1 MGSFRDQFELNFGKL
16 DPYDPIDVGPFGT
29 PKPRRA
35 ALPLNVDEAMAGPTP
50 LYTADLGFKPPPED
64 SGVLENVGRQIGA
77 GTVQVGEMGL
87 DAAGWLA
94 RKTPITDGIV
104 SDAIYSMRDG
114 LTNVREDILAGID
127 EEGRRKAAAEFLTLD
142 PNRTIWQGNP
152 LDFAEAVLYKAA
164 NALPATVAT
173 LAPPIALARAGMTAK
188 AILSMGA
195 TEGVLSLGG
204 IAGGIR
210 DEINALDTETLMSES
225 PRFVQL
231 LEESGGDADFAREQ
245 LITETQGYAP
255 LIGGAAVAAISS
267 VAGRYF
273 TPIFEKGGG
282 ATLGSRAGRGF
293 AAEFPQEASQ
303 GATEQLV
310 QNYAAQVYDLD
321 RQLSEGVAEASVQE
335 GVIGGTMGAGAGA
348 LFGQRPQRP
357 QRPTPPRTAIDL
369 NARPKITDQLPLP
382 GIEPGGIDPASL
394 DREGNALFPEGPRLD
409 REGNEIMPDAADLPT
424 PEPTSDIQAQL
435 DDLMDKNSP
444 RRAVFLAPGQD
455 QIGLGIPKDAPSYS
469 FNDGSMLIARDP
481 DVISEA
487 LARLDAGESRQ
498 TVIGALVGA
507 GEGKPTS
514 PDSLV
519 VQLLDEAGNVA
530 RESMV
535 PNQKAAEKLGQ
546 QWSKENPNKRI
557 MITTPLAAV
566 GRRQALGQNQ
576 TGFGVQED
584 LFDNPQRGTAFE
596 LVKEKPWQREAEQ
609 GELGLRDTRP
619 RRERVQQP
627 PQTGVPNV
635 PEELPIPDQVERP
648 LNQRDDPEEVAR
660 RQFGMDFRE
669 PVTETTTTRR
679 KRDVPTPDVAVQV
692 VSDEGEVLEEHR
704 FGTPAFAEEAAD
716 ELAAQYPEFTIRVV
730 PATRTETEV
739 KTRAKV
745 TPRGPVEPEYQGD
758 VLEEV
763 RDDIR
768 DAVPFEERAEPIAE
782 VEGARSVGQAGD
794 KLVSRAADEFDKEEK
809 SRIGGFYNPDRLTF
823 EPKKAPPKK
832 DGTPDKKAQKA
843 FDEEAA
849 RHEKEYRDA
858 WSEALDAELTLQM
871 SEDNYAKGQAKLKK
885 RRALKRM
892 GEARQLAKPKMNKGK
907 SETFYKA
914 ARAVDPTKSFE
925 QPERESPTGGPPKEY
940 GTATAQRNTE
950 PDYIGE
956 FALTSRKDVDNLP
969 NYQVRHN
976 TPKGDVVVE
985 EFDSND
991 AATKRVEEL
1000 KEKYPKRKVVKR
1012 MLPSRELDVAFE
1024 QAVIFREGREADI
1037 RYELGQEESGE
1048 KLEQV
1053 DETPEELTGEL
1064 SLTEKKAAKE
1074 ESDISEKE
1082 ISYEASVSRERFKTP
1097 GQKLAFIRRE
1107 AETLRRRE
1115 IGQRSIKA
1123 TPVRRSARTDEIKR
1137 KPGEDDVAY
1146 AKRVKQSLKARHFD
1160 TAPLTQT
1167 NLKQDE
1173 SVSDR
1178 VKRVARAKQ
1187 ARKDLTAAKNK
1198 AKKFLAGLD
1207 KTQGL
1212 AMFDTMSDQF
1222 KTDYL
1227 YAREYLRQLIQFAD
1241 AIQAAKNDSNPAIK
1255 LTEGVAKMLDKAD
1268 SYKDLE
1274 KFTREWGEIA
1284 QKNEFDDLANLKFTS
1299 LASMRDPKKRAKATT
1314 ASRNKRKRIREM
1326 REINETLRNDDLYQ
1340 RMIAP
1345 VIRKMSNYFEDASNE
1360 RVVAPY
1366 IPNEVELAEIRYAL
1380 MTYRLGLSPTREAE
1394 PTSIDKE
1401 TGVVETLV
1409 FPFDDIEY
1417 NPTLNR
1423 LDLFNALQ
1431 QRMVDVGF
1439 EFDGWGNVVG
1449 FQATDSYLNPY
1460 MKARGWEDAGSGAAR
1475 QAMEKFT
1482 QNVKNLETNLTK
1494 EGTTLEDLK
1503 PGESLPKEQL
1513 IPPAVRSMRTGL
1525 TGDDKADVAAAVA
1538 RLDKNKERISKNKA
1552 KEEALADQPGL
1563 LTIDAVN
1570 GLIDRFQRSTK
1581 AAKTTITAIKK
1592 REAQFIRGLKQLGV
1606 WRQISP
1612 ELGRIDIPGYKSK
1625 TYRLVGPRLD
1635 SKKILRPN
1643 ARETIQRIAKL
1654 PIPQKMLPAVRA
1666 ARRDAE
1672 AAAGLERFLD
1682 QNALDLFIDA
1692 AKPVQYDTEYTSVAE
1707 SVGNQLIDGTVNGT
1721 DVVNTI
1727 LQLAP
1732 QNSFYRNLADRLRR
1746 YDMSGVKVVYGTEE
1760 DFPAGQPGKFKRS
1773 TNTIYI
1779 NRDGLK
1785 MGQLNN
1791 DSVAG
1796 ARVVH
1801 TLTHELIHSATHM
1814 NVDGN
1819 PTLRRQMEQLRDR
1832 AREVWRKR
1840 IGTPLPYG
1848 LKVLVKSENE
1858 IHEFIAEAF
1867 SNHEF
1872 QNFLKDTPRE
1882 PNTVGD
1888 LWRAFANA
1896 VRRILG
1902 LDEVAPK
1909 NNLFDAILMSE
1920 DILFDDAGFGGSVE
1934 GDLYITGEAYID
1946 NVSTFVQDKAAK
1958 SFEWLGKVKNAGRN
1972 LMTFDQLYDTY
1983 SKYFTDGS
1991 FTRYMDAF
1999 KRRNSAISARM
2010 KEPEKLSTR
2019 WTKLETENPDAALE
2033 LSRLGTAATIWR
2045 MTPSKQLTAK
2055 ERSEVA
2061 EDRLKQYD
2069 ALRARYLTMPKDARD
2084 LYDDIRQYYKDAN
2097 AEEANLLLEAGLR
2110 GILTKGETK
2119 MMTTEEFRQTF
2130 PREVIEKFSQRE
2142 DIVEALKEFIPEENL
2157 KGVVTQVQ
2165 RLAHLRTISVGD
2177 YFPLMRYG
2185 DYTVYK
2191 KVSRPD
2197 EVFSDYGEAMAR
2209 RKEIL
2214 EKDPTLE
2221 VGVYTEGERHILRV
2235 DDIEFWMFESKTEAQ
2250 KKADEI
2256 GETVEARHSR
2266 KKNNMA
2272 IASNAELIT
2281 VLTALKGNPAAQ
2293 AAIKEHYLRS
2303 LADQSFRKSELRRK
2317 NTKGVN
2323 YDIQHRNLANYLK
2336 SSAYYRAQ
2344 LEHGWRMGEA
2354 LQEMQ
2359 EFTRG
2364 RPDGGGITTEQL
2376 GRVVQNVEARDAMTN
2391 DAGELNKLVRSGVNL
2406 TQFMMLTS
2414 PSYWM
2419 INATQP
2425 WLVTAPIMGGKH
2437 GMGNSYSALKHAF
2450 GLVKSPLTKEAWE
2463 SKFGLSAFTDPVKT
2477 ENAFNVVDQL
2487 IEHLK
2492 GTTDPRKDEYI
2503 ELINDL
2509 RDINIIDINVLTE
2522 LRQIADG
2529 VEGKLGTKIL
2539 DASRILAH
2547 ITEVNNRVVTAIA
2560 AYNLEMNKSGDKEAA
2575 KKYAADMIS
2584 QTQFNYSSE
2593 NKPPLFQ
2600 PGGPLKWA
2608 APLMF
2613 QFMQWPQHMYALL
2626 IRNVYGAVKGES
2638 KEARR
2643 VALKSLTGLLATHAA
2658 VGGVTGM
2665 ALQPIK
2671 WAFGMLMF
2679 AFGDDD
2685 EPYTFANAINGRTFD
2700 NLIQEVATEA
2710 LGPTLGRAVGSGLPT
2725 LLGTDLSARMS
2736 MGTLYFVDLRGDTA
2750 ESVLGSLVASFGGA
2764 TLNQAISWGSA
2775 LGKMADG
2782 EIYRG
2787 AEQAMPKILRDV
2799 MRAGRYYN
2807 EGLVNNAGDTVI
2819 PTEDLSFAEVFL
2831 QGIGFSPDE
2840 VSRYYQG
2847 QAAIKGAQGYARDR
2861 RESLVREFV
2870 EEGKRSDILR
2880 EVQEF
2885 NRAYP
2890 SLRISR
2896 STLIRAARSQIERES
2911 RYGRYGAN
2919 IDEREARDFAEY
2931 GGPFRR

>member
-1 MGSFRDQFELNFGKL
+1 MASFKEQYDSLFGPTP
-16 DPYDPIDVGPFGT
+16 PYDPIKLRKRT
-29 PKPRRA
+29 A
-35 ALPLNVDEAMAGPTP
+35 INANELLAEAPDASPDAG
-50 LYTADLGFKPPPED
+50 ADLLLPDIPVRGTSEGD
-64 SGVLENVGRQIGA
+64 TGVLENVGRQIGA
-77 GTVQVGEMGL
+77 GTVQIGEMGL

-114 LTNVREDILAGID
+114 LTSVREDILAGID
-127 EEGRRKAAAEFLTLD
+127 EEGRQKAAAEFLTLD

-164 NALPATVAT
+164 NALPATIAT
-173 LAPPIALARAGMTAK
+173 LAPPIAFARAGMTAK
-188 AILSMGA
+188 AIASMGA

-231 LEESGGDADFAREQ
+231 LEESGGDADYAREQ
-245 LITETQGYAP
+245 LITEAQGYAP
-255 LIGGAAVAAISS
+255 LIGGATVGAISS

-282 ATLGSRAGRGF
+282 AALGSRAGRGF

-303 GATEQLV
+303 GASEQLV
-310 QNYAAQVYDLD
+310 QNYAAKIYDLD

-357 QRPTPPRTAIDL
+357 APPRTAIDL
-369 NARPKITDQLPLP
+369 DARPEITEQMDF
-382 GIEPGGIDPASL
+382 GGD
-394 DREGNALFPEGPRLD
+394 
-409 REGNEIMPDAADLPT
+409 
-424 PEPTSDIQAQL
+424 
-435 DDLMDKNSP
+435 
-444 RRAVFLAPGQD
+444 LAPGGPDPNILPDELD
-455 QIGLGIPKDAPSYS
+455 QPSAEPPG
-469 FNDGSMLIARDP
+469 DLQAQMEDLIAGNRDAVYISP
-481 DVISEA
+481 DQDPRTYSVPDTLIEMEDVDGRGGSLIVRDEQTA
-487 LARLDAGESRQ
+487 LDARARISQGESRQ
-498 TVIGALVGA
+498 AVIGSLVGA
-507 GEGKPTS
+507 GEGKPTNPAS
-514 PDSLV
+514 RV
-519 VQLLDEAGNVA
+519 VQLLDEQGNVV
-530 RESMV
+530 RESV
-535 PNQKAAEKLGQ
+535 VATPAEAEALGVA
-546 QWSKENPNKRI
+546 WSKEKENK
-557 MITTPLAAV
+557 
-566 GRRQALGQNQ
+566 GRRVAIMSPREALERRKTLGQEA
-576 TGFGVQED
+576 TIPIQED
-584 LFDNPQRGTAFE
+584 LFDNTAARSTE
-596 LVKEKPWQREAEQ
+596 GEMVPEVLDQPVQ
-609 GELGLRDTRP
+609 GELPLTNQ
-619 RRERVQQP
+619 RERGVGRTLEDVDRPAALPDDTTQEEFLQP
-627 PQTGVPNV
+627 P
-635 PEELPIPDQVERP
+635 DQAEI
-648 LNQRDDPEEVAR
+648 DR
-660 RQFGMDFRE
+660 RQFGMDFSEAGVETVNRRSTSTKKTGKFLVRMYDDE
-669 PVTETTTTRR
+669 GNVIHEEVKNSPVGADTAADALAADFPDANIQVVPQTEADVQVETRAR
-679 KRDVPTPDVAVQV
+679 KRKQPV
-692 VSDEGEVLEEHR
+692 
-704 FGTPAFAEEAAD
+704 
-716 ELAAQYPEFTIRVV
+716 
-730 PATRTETEV
+730 
-739 KTRAKV
+739 
-745 TPRGPVEPEYQGD
+745 VEPEYQGSIE
-758 VLEEV
+758 EEV

-768 DAVPFEERAEPIAE
+768 ANVPFEERAEPISE
-782 VEGARSVGQAGD
+782 VKGSRSYGQAAD
-794 KLVSRAADEFDKEEK
+794 KLISAAAAEYEAEAKTRIEGFD
-809 SRIGGFYNPDRLTF
+809 NPDTLTF
-823 EPKKAPPKK
+823 DNPEYEA
-832 DGTPDKKAQKA
+832 DYRETWDQLL
-843 FDEEAA
+843 DEEI
-849 RHEKEYRDA
+849 RFEMTGTKTKKR
-858 WSEALDAELTLQM
+858 EALLQEL
-871 SEDNYAKGQAKLKK
+871 G
-885 RRALKRM
+885 RV
-892 GEARQLAKPKMNKGK
+892 RQVAKPKKKPGK
-907 SETFYKA
+907 AEKYLKA
-914 ARAVDPTKSFE
+914 ARAVNPAAVDEFE
-925 QPERESPTGGPPKEY
+925 RSRTVARDKPIREAGPQEY
-940 GTATAQRNTE
+940 GTPT
-950 PDYIGE
+950 
-956 FALTSRKDVDNLP
+956 
-969 NYQVRHN
+969 
-976 TPKGDVVVE
+976 TP
-985 EFDSND
+985 ND
-991 AATKRVEEL
+991 ADESVGALPVMTREEIDAL
-1000 KEKYPKRKVVKR
+1000 EGRD
-1012 MLPSRELDVAFE
+1012 LDIAFE
-1024 QAVIFREGREADI
+1024 QAAIFREGREASTRPAPNRKKQTIPTVVYQENGKKQPKITRAFDTEAEA
-1037 RYELGQEESGE
+1037 RAFQQELRDRGVRRAKYEAREVKAPRSVKE
-1048 KLEQV
+1048 KKADSIKV
-1053 DETPEELTGEL
+1053 DETVEKTRPLDPRKLTISDTIDDEGEFVGEAE
-1064 SLTEKKAAKE
+1064 SNDVVTGRISPTIDRKE
-1074 ESDISEKE
+1074 FD
-1082 ISYEASVSRERFKTP
+1082 TP
-1097 GQKLAFIRRE
+1097 GKKKKFIRRE
-1107 AETLRRRE
+1107 VEHLRRRVS
-1115 IGQRSIKA
+1115 GQRSVKA
-1123 TPVRRSARTDEIKR
+1123 TEVASNKGKGRLKS
-1137 KPGEDDVAY
+1137 DV
-1146 AKRVKQSLKARHFD
+1146 
-1160 TAPLTQT
+1160 LTQE
-1167 NLKQDE
+1167 NYPLDE

-1178 VKRVARAKQ
+1178 LKRQKDAKETLSALGKAATKVNMFMRKAGIRKGTGDTVRAREFVRQLVMLARSMQ
-1187 ARKDLTAAKNK
+1187 ASKSQSNQMISQ
-1198 AKKFLAGLD
+1198 AKKLMELLDSVPSMTEEDFSKKFAAIARNNEKLDLDNLKWSDLSTMRIPEKRAEATEDTNRGIVNKLKRRELQESYREDGMFNRMIKPVLSKMSDSIISAISAEGGGNVYLPNAAEIAELRFALNMNLD
-1207 KTQGL
+1207 KYQDVR
-1212 AMFDTMSDQF
+1212 DT
-1222 KTDYL
+1222 
-1227 YAREYLRQLIQFAD
+1227 
-1241 AIQAAKNDSNPAIK
+1241 
-1255 LTEGVAKMLDKAD
+1255 
-1268 SYKDLE
+1268 
-1274 KFTREWGEIA
+1274 
-1284 QKNEFDDLANLKFTS
+1284 LK
-1299 LASMRDPKKRAKATT
+1299 R
-1314 ASRNKRKRIREM
+1314 
-1326 REINETLRNDDLYQ
+1326 
-1340 RMIAP
+1340 
-1345 VIRKMSNYFEDASNE
+1345 
-1360 RVVAPY
+1360 
-1366 IPNEVELAEIRYAL
+1366 
-1380 MTYRLGLSPTREAE
+1380 
-1394 PTSIDKE
+1394 
-1401 TGVVETLV
+1401 
-1409 FPFDDIEY
+1409 
-1417 NPTLNR
+1417 
-1423 LDLFNALQ
+1423 
-1431 QRMVDVGF
+1431 
-1439 EFDGWGNVVG
+1439 VG
-1449 FQATDSYLNPY
+1449 FQFDSNGYLRGFEPSGDYLNIQT
-1460 MKARGWEDAGSGAAR
+1460 KSKFGSKSSMVVENPPTAADIDREMNRNIERAEQEGKRERWQNR
-1475 QAMEKFT
+1475 QAAA
-1482 QNVKNLETNLTK
+1482 LY
-1494 EGTTLEDLK
+1494 
-1503 PGESLPKEQL
+1503 
-1513 IPPAVRSMRTGL
+1513 
-1525 TGDDKADVAAAVA
+1525 DK
-1538 RLDKNKERISKNKA
+1538 
-1552 KEEALADQPGL
+1552 
-1563 LTIDAVN
+1563 VN
-1570 GLIDRFQRSTK
+1570 GLIDRFQK
-1581 AAKTTITAIKK
+1581 AVASNKTTISGIK
-1592 REAQFIRGLKQLGV
+1592 RQEARFIRGLKKLGV
-1606 WRQISP
+1606 WRQTGSNT
-1612 ELGRIDIPGYKSK
+1612 GVIDIAGVSTK
-1625 TYRLVGPRLD
+1625 TYVMVSERVGRGKTL
-1635 SKKILRPN
+1635 SKPQALEIIR
-1643 ARETIQRIAKL
+1643 RIRQL
-1654 PIPQKMLPAVRA
+1654 PIPRAVQPFIRET
-1666 ARRDAE
+1666 RTPE
-1672 AAAGLERFLD
+1672 FAAGVERFLD
-1682 QNALDLFIDA
+1682 ENATELFLEA

-1746 YDMSGVKVVYGTEE
+1746 YDMSGVKVAYGTEE
-1760 DFPAGQPGKFKRS
+1760 DFPSGQPGKFLRK
-1773 TNTIYI
+1773 TNTILI
-1779 NRDGLK
+1779 NRDGLR
-1785 MGQLNN
+1785 MGQLTN
-1791 DSVAG
+1791 DEVAG

-1801 TLTHELIHSATHM
+1801 TLTHELIHAVTHM
-1814 NVDGN
+1814 NVTEN
-1819 PTLRRQMEQLRDR
+1819 ASLRRYMEGLRDR
-1832 AREVWRKR
+1832 AREVWQRR
-1840 IGTPLPYG
+1840 VGRPLPYG
-1848 LKVLVKSENE
+1848 LKVLEKSENE

-1882 PNTVGD
+1882 PNTIGD
-1888 LWRAFANA
+1888 LWRAFANG
-1896 VRRILG
+1896 VRRVLG
-1902 LDEVAPK
+1902 LPEVAPS

-1920 DILFDDAGFGGSVE
+1920 DILFDDAGFGGGVE

-1946 NVSTFVQDKAAK
+1946 NISTFVQDKAAK
-1958 SFEWLGKVKNAGRN
+1958 SFEWLGKAKDAGRN
-1972 LMTFDQLYDTY
+1972 LMTFDQLYDAY

-2010 KEPEKLSTR
+2010 KVPEKLSTR
-2019 WTKLETENPDAALE
+2019 WTKLEAENPDAALE
-2033 LSRLGTAATIWR
+2033 LSRIGTAATIHR

-2055 ERSEVA
+2055 ERSEVS
-2061 EDRLKQYD
+2061 EKRLKRYD
-2069 ALRARYLTMPKDARD
+2069 ALRARYLAMPKDARD
-2084 LYDDIRQYYKDAN
+2084 LYDDIRQYYKDAQ

-2119 MMTTEEFRQTF
+2119 MMTTEEFRQKF
-2130 PREVIEKFSQRE
+2130 PREVVEKFSQRE

-2157 KGVVTQVQ
+2157 KGIVTQVQ

-2197 EVFSDYGEAMAR
+2197 EVFSDYGKAMAR

-2214 EKDPTLE
+2214 EADPTLE

-2235 DDIEFWMFESKTEAQ
+2235 DDVEFWMFESKTEAQ
-2250 KKADEI
+2250 KKADEL
-2256 GETVEARHSR
+2256 GEFVEARHSR

-2293 AAIKEHYLRS
+2293 TAIKEHYLRS

-2364 RPDGGGITTEQL
+2364 RPDGGITTEQL

-2437 GMGNSYSALKHAF
+2437 GIGNSYAALKHAL

-2626 IRNVYGAVKGES
+2626 IRNVHGAVKGES

-2750 ESVLGSLVASFGGA
+2750 ESILGSLVASFGGA
-2764 TLNQAISWGSA
+2764 TLNQAMNWGNA

-2840 VSRYYQG
+2840 VSRHYQG

-2870 EEGKRSDILR
+2870 EEGNRSDILR

-2919 IDEREARDFAEY
+2919 IDDKEARDFKDY
-2931 GGPFRR
+2931 GKPYR